1 MADPVAPAPRS
12 RRMLLLK
19 LGVVGVVLAV
29 GAVLVMRGYDVKG
42 LVQQALERVRSAG
55 PVVFFAAQAV
65 LPAVGAPQTA
75 FSLTAGSLFGAQLG
89 MPLVVVLS
97 TLALTVN
104 MALTYWL
111 ASRLLHPVLEKL
123 FIRLGYKLPTVASG
137 SATDLIVLLRVTPG
151 VPFPVQNYL
160 LGLARVPFGRYLLVS
175 CLIAVPLNTAFVL
188 FGDALI
194 QGKGRLALLALLG
207 LLALM
212 AGAQMLRK
220 HYARKNA

>member
-19 LGVVGVVLAV
+19 LGVVAVVLAV

-55 PVVFFAAQAV
+55 PVVFFTAQAL

-97 TLALTVN
+97 TLALTAN

-123 FIRLGYKLPTVASG
+123 FIRLGYKLPSVASG

>member
-1 MADPVAPAPRS
+1 MADPVAPSPRS
-12 RRMLLLK
+12 TRLLLLK
-19 LGVVGVVLAV
+19 LGAVAVVLAV

-42 LVQQALERVRSAG
+42 LAERALELVRSAG
-55 PVVFFAAQAV
+55 PVVFFTAQAL
-65 LPAVGAPQTA
+65 LPAMGAPQTA

-97 TLALTVN
+97 TLALCVN

-111 ASRLLHPVLEKL
+111 ASRVLHPVLEKL
-123 FIRLGYKLPTVASG
+123 FVRLGYKLPSVGSG

-151 VPFPVQNYL
+151 VPFPAQNYL
-160 LGLARVPFGRYLLVS
+160 LGLARVPFGQYLLVS
-175 CLIAVPLNTAFVL
+175 CLIAAPLNAAFVL

-194 QGKGRLALLALLG
+194 QGKGRLALFALLG

-220 HYARKNA
+220 HYARKNT